1 MDKYTRLTNLHY
13 EWVAIAR
20 KFGAM
25 DLAEDIV
32 QETYIKI
39 IRLNYIDKIVGEK
52 KINKSYMWLTI
63 HSVYIDHWRAY
74 GIKHVS
80 LDDVPQIVYNEL
92 NEAEQEATSN
102 IEQMIEDE
110 IESWHWYDSMLFR
123 LYKDSNLSM
132 RQIAD
137 KTNISL
143 TSIFHTLKKCKDRL
157 KENVGEDYE
166 DFINKDFELI

>member
-1 MDKYTRLTNLHY
+1 MDKIKRIAELHN
-13 EWVAIAR
+13 EWLAIAR
-20 KFGAM
+20 KFGAL

-39 IRLNYIDKIVGEK
+39 IRLDYADRFVDKEV
-52 KINKSYMWLTI
+52 NKSYMWLMI
-63 HSVYIDHWRAY
+63 HSVWIDYLRANPYKYI
-74 GIKHVS
+74 S
-80 LDDVPQIVYNEL
+80 LDDVHNLSYSEIDRYEQI
-92 NEAEQEATSN
+92 ATSN

-157 KENVGEDYE
+157 KENIGEDYE
-166 DFINKDFELI
+166 DFINKDYELI